1 MNTPQMLP
9 DTVSHTP
16 DNAELMALPIPLMRS
31 DIQSNNHAF
40 LLSKNVGEARAPP
53 VCTVLFTF
61 REFSKCRADRSER
74 RPGWREELPELIVIG
89 NPLMI
94 SQDFPPLHTVHESFP
109 SYGVPSSTEI
119 KVIYTISK
127 TDLFKCFPIL

>member
-40 LLSKNVGEARAPP
+40 LLSKKCGRGEKPLPFVWR
-53 VCTVLFTF
+53 CLH
-61 REFSKCRADRSER
+61 SE
-74 RPGWREELPELIVIG
+74 
-89 NPLMI
+89 
-94 SQDFPPLHTVHESFP
+94 DFPNVERTGQREDQGGEKNCRS
-109 SYGVPSSTEI
+109 
-119 KVIYTISK
+119 
-127 TDLFKCFPIL
+127 

>member
-40 LLSKNVGEARAPP
+40 LLSKNVGEAR
-53 VCTVLFTF
+53 
-61 REFSKCRADRSER
+61 S
-74 RPGWREELPELIVIG
+74 
-89 NPLMI
+89 
-94 SQDFPPLHTVHESFP
+94 P
-109 SYGVPSSTEI
+109 SRLYGVVS
-119 KVIYTISK
+119 
-127 TDLFKCFPIL
+127 LFKLRLLSLNFETKNTQPFSWVLLADVCAFLYGRGKHFLLT